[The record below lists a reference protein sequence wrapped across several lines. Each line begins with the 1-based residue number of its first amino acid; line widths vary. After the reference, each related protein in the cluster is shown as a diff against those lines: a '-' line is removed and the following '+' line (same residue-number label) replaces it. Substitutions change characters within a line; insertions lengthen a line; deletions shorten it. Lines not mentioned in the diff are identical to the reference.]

1 VTLATGRR
9 RRRMRRASGAVRSL
23 GVHLAVGAWL
33 LVALGPYAWMFLTSV
48 KPTLELYVFPVR
60 YLPSAVGFEAY
71 EQLFTTTPFL
81 RFFANSAIVALSTV
95 VFTTVISTLAA
106 YALSR
111 FRIPG
116 KPIILVVLLVTQLM
130 PAVLLVIPLF
140 ISLRSLGLL
149 NTTWGLT
156 LVHSAFALPFTT
168 YLITGFLDAIPKE
181 LDEAAKIDGCSD
193 LGAFRWV
200 VLPLLAPSLAAASTY
215 VFIYSWNEF
224 IYALTFMTR
233 EGMRTLPV
241 GLHGFIGEFLI
252 RWDLLTAGGVIA
264 TLPTVLF
271 FLLVQRRLIAGLTAG
286 AVKG

>member
-1 VTLATGRR
+1 MTAAHAQRR
-9 RRRMRRASGAVRSL
+9 RRAHRVANAGRSL
-23 GVHLAVGAWL
+23 GVHVAVGLWL
-33 LVALGPYAWMFLTSV
+33 LVALGPYVWMFLTSV
-48 KPTLELYVFPVR
+48 KPSLELYVFPVR
-60 YLPSAVGFEAY
+60 YLPSVVGFEAY

-81 RFFANSAIVALSTV
+81 RFFRNSAVVAMSTV
-95 VFTTVISTLAA
+95 AFTTVTATLAA

-116 KPIILVVLLVTQLM
+116 KPIILIILLVTQLM

-140 ISLRSLGLL
+140 ISLRSFGLL
-149 NTTWGLT
+149 NSAWGLT

-168 YLITGFLDAIPKE
+168 YLITGFLDGIPKE

-233 EGMRTLPV
+233 ETARTLPV

-252 RWDLLTAGGVIA
+252 RWDLLTSGGVIA
-264 TLPTVLF
+264 TIPTVLF

>member
-1 VTLATGRR
+1 MVAARGQRR
-9 RRRMRRASGAVRSL
+9 RRARRFAAATRGL
-23 GVHLAVGAWL
+23 GVHAAVGIWL
-33 LVALGPYAWMFLTSV
+33 LIALGPYVWMFLTSV
-48 KPTLELYVFPVR
+48 KPTLELYEFPVR

-71 EQLFTTTPFL
+71 EQLFNATPFL
-81 RFFANSAIVALSTV
+81 RFFRNSAIVAVSTV
-95 VFTTVISTLAA
+95 AFTTITATLAA

-116 KPIILVVLLVTQLM
+116 KSIILVVLLVTQLM

-140 ISLRSLGLL
+140 ISLRSFGLL
-149 NTTWGLT
+149 NSPLGLT

-168 YLITGFLDAIPKE
+168 YLITGFLDGIPKE

-233 EGMRTLPV
+233 ESARTLPV